1 MRKIGGK
8 IKVTFRIKF
17 FEIHTRINHFDPF
30 RIDPAI
36 GLNS

>member
-1 MRKIGGK
+1 M
-8 IKVTFRIKF
+8 TFRIKF

-36 GLNS
+36 GQNS